1 VCDFLETREIIPCFN
16 KENIKIL
23 VAVMRAYK
31 TLVTILFMVITLF
44 GFSPLSIAQ
53 EVGKEEL
60 FDDHYDG
67 LDYDEEKVGYSATIY
82 FYSPGLSATVNDN
95 PQLSNGKVAP
105 ESGDSSTQFYYSVDY
120 SDTNEDVPATI
131 SVFVDD
137 IPSTLTLDSG
147 VAYNGTY
154 KSAAKTL
161 GSGNHTYYFNATDG
175 DGGSARL
182 PESGSVS
189 GPRVNDAPELS
200 NGKVEPSTGTSS
212 TQFFYEVFYHD
223 PDKDSPPGVYVYID
237 GTPST
242 MTLDSGVVYNG
253 TYKSAAMTLDSGV
266 HAYYFMVTDGSGGS
280 ARLPVSESYSGP
292 TVNNLP
298 RLSSGE
304 VIPHSGGDSTDFYYY
319 VDYYDEDEDVP
330 ETAYVYIDNVAYVM
344 SLYSGKGYNGVYRY
358 GPKLFKS
365 GDHEFYFSFVDGYDD
380 IVKLPSGESYSGPEM
395 LSGEIYV
402 YDNIGD
408 AHIILDDSDS
418 GYTTPAT
425 LAPVNR
431 GIHKV
436 SLLKDNYVSFP
447 SYATV
452 EVAQEAVEVPFILL
466 SCPAAV
472 ALKNESDSLHLLRDF
487 RDGVLNQTGRGK
499 EYIDLYYTNASE
511 ISLIMMNNSE
521 VKNRM
526 ETLLHQLVPLVTPLM
541 ERENVILTSEMKD
554 EIELLLDALEAK
566 SSPFLKAALKRVR
579 KELNKGEIFKDMGF
593 EVEEGSFK
601 MGE

>member
-1 VCDFLETREIIPCFN
+1 MREIIPCFY
-16 KENIKIL
+16 KENIKRL
-23 VAVMRAYK
+23 VAVMRVYK
-31 TLVTILFMVITLF
+31 TLVITLFTVITLF

-53 EVGKEEL
+53 EVGREDI
-60 FDDHYDG
+60 FDEYYDA
-67 LDYDEEKVGYSATIY
+67 LDYDEGNVGHSAIIS
-82 FYSPGLSATVNDN
+82 FYSRGLSATGNDT

-175 DGGSARL
+175 NGGSARL

-189 GPRVNDAPELS
+189 GPKVNDAPELS

-212 TQFFYEVFYHD
+212 TQFFYKVFYND
-223 PDKDSPPGVYVYID
+223 PDKDSPSGVYVYID

-253 TYKSAAMTLDSGV
+253 TYKSATMTLDSGV
-266 HAYYFMVTDGSGGS
+266 HTYYFMVTDGSGGS

-298 RLSSGE
+298 LLSNGK
-304 VIPHSGGDSTDFYYY
+304 VVPHSGGDSTDFHYY

-330 ETAYVYIDNVAYVM
+330 ETAYVYIDSVAYVM
-344 SLYSGKGYNGVYRY
+344 SLYSGKGYNGIYRY
-358 GPKLFKS
+358 GPKLFKED
-365 GDHEFYFSFVDGYDD
+365 GHDFYFSFSDGYNG
-380 IVKLPSGESYSGPEM
+380 IVRLPSGGSYGGPEM
-395 LSGEIYV
+395 LSGAIYV
-402 YDNIGD
+402 YDNVGGARIV
-408 AHIILDDSDS
+408 LDDSDS

-425 LAPVNR
+425 LSPVNR

-436 SLLKDNYVSFP
+436 SLLKDNYVSLP
-447 SYATV
+447 SYAIV
-452 EVAQEAVEVPFILL
+452 EVAQETIEVPFILL
-466 SCPAAV
+466 SCPAVV

-487 RDGVLNQTGRGK
+487 RDGVLNQTGNGK

-511 ISLIMMNNSE
+511 ISLIMMNDSD

-526 ETLLHQLVPLVTPLM
+526 EILLRQLVPLVIPLM

-554 EIELLLDALEAK
+554 EIELLLDALETK
-566 SSPFLKAALKRVR
+566 GSPFLKAAIKRVR

-593 EVEEGSFK
+593 EIEGEFQVE
-601 MGE
+601 